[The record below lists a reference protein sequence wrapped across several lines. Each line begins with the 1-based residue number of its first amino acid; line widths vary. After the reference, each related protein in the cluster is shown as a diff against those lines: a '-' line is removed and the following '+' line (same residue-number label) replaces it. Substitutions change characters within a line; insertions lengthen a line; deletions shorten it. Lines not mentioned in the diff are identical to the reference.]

1 MRYYF
6 EGHNMVNSAL
16 EKKLAYIGDVFR
28 LEGSLCLINVL
39 TSGNVNSTYKIDYR
53 LADGTVKSYVTQR
66 INPYVFR
73 FPKEVMRNIDLVTSH
88 IRNKLEA
95 HQVALHFHHTADRK
109 NYYIDEEDGALW
121 RLYTFIPAVSYNTCD
136 DLTVL
141 HNAGEA
147 FGRFQMQLSD
157 FDASL
162 LFETIPD
169 FHNTPKR
176 LATLFCDV
184 DADPCG
190 RVCEVREEIERIRTY
205 RDVASTL
212 YGQYEKGELPLRVTH
227 NDTKINNVLFDAV
240 SKRPLTVIDLDTVM
254 PGLAMYD
261 FGDAVRFAASTAA
274 EDEADLSV
282 VGFDLNK
289 YRAFAEG
296 FITPIRNSLTKRE
309 LDSMALGAIT
319 ITAELASRFLD
330 DYLLGD
336 NYFKVNYEGHNLV
349 RARCQ
354 LCLLDDMMR
363 KYDDMRAIIDNLT
376 KE

>member
-1 MRYYF
+1 M
-6 EGHNMVNSAL
+6 
-16 EKKLAYIGDVFR
+16 
-28 LEGSLCLINVL
+28 
-39 TSGNVNSTYKIDYR
+39 
-53 LADGTVKSYVTQR
+53 Q
-66 INPYVFR
+66 
-73 FPKEVMRNIDLVTSH
+73 NIDLVTGH
-88 IRNKLEA
+88 IRAKQDA
-95 HQVALHFHHTADRK
+95 TQVALHFHHTATGK
-109 NYYIDEEDGALW
+109 NYYIDEDDAAFW
-121 RLYTFIPAVSYNTCD
+121 RLYTFIPAIAYNECD

-147 FGRFQMQLSD
+147 FGRFQQQLSD

-176 LATLFCDV
+176 LDTFFLHV
-184 DADPCG
+184 GEDPLG
-190 RVCEVREEIERIRTY
+190 RAAEIAVEIQRIRDC
-205 RDVASTL
+205 RDLASQLYEQYVA
-212 YGQYEKGELPLRVTH
+212 GELPLRVTH
-227 NDTKINNVLFDAV
+227 NDTKINNVLFDAAT
-240 SKRPLTVIDLDTVM
+240 KRPLTVIDLDTVM

-274 EDEADLSV
+274 EDEQDLSRV
-282 VGFDLNK
+282 SLDLDK

-296 FITPIRNSLTKRE
+296 FIAPIRHALTQKE
-309 LDSMALGAIT
+309 LDSMALGAIA

-336 NYFKVNYEGHNLV
+336 KYFKVNYPGHNAV

-354 LCLLDDMMR
+354 LRLLDDMIR
-363 KYDDMRAIIDNLT
+363 KYDDMRTIITDLA

>member
-1 MRYYF
+1 
-6 EGHNMVNSAL
+6 MVNSAL
-16 EKKLAYIGDVFR
+16 ERKLKCIGDIFR
-28 LEGSLCLINVL
+28 LEGNLYSVSVL
-39 TSGNVNSTYKIDYR
+39 TSGNVNSTYKIGYR
-53 LADGTVKSYVTQR
+53 RADGTVKSYITQR

-73 FPKEVMRNIDLVTSH
+73 FPEEVMRNIELVTSH
-88 IRNKLEA
+88 IRNKLDPQ
-95 HQVALHFHHTADRK
+95 QVALHFHHTADRK
-109 NYYIDEEDGALW
+109 NYYIDEEDGSFW
-121 RLYTFIPAVSYNTCD
+121 RLYTFIPAASYNTCD
-136 DLTVL
+136 NLEVL
-141 HNAGEA
+141 RNAGEA

-176 LATLFCDV
+176 LATFFAHV
-184 DADPCG
+184 EEDPCG
-190 RVCEVREEIERIRTY
+190 RAREI
-205 RDVASTL
+205 ASEFEKLRAYSDMASEL
-212 YGQYEKGELPLRVTH
+212 YGQYAAGLLPLRVTH
-227 NDTKINNVLFDAV
+227 NDTKINNVLFDLQT
-240 SKRPLTVIDLDTVM
+240 KRPLTVIDLDTVM

-282 VGFDLNK
+282 VAFDLNK

-296 FITPIRNSLTKRE
+296 FIAPTRHSLTARE
-309 LDSMALGAIT
+309 LDCMALGAIT

-336 NYFKVNYEGHNLV
+336 KYFKVNYEGHNLV

-354 LCLLDDMMR
+354 LHLLDDMVR
-363 KYDDMRAIIDNLT
+363 KYDDMRAIITELT